1 LHTLNLGI
9 LAHVDAGKTSL
20 TERLLFTAGAIA
32 ELGSV
37 DAGTTR
43 TDSMDIERSRGITVR
58 TNVAS
63 FASGDVQVNLID
75 TPGHSDFIAEVE
87 RSLAVLDAAVLVV
100 SAVEGVQPQTVVLW
114 RVLRRL
120 AVPTSIFINKIDR
133 QGADPDRVLAEIG
146 RRLTAGSGARPLPLT
161 DVPAPG
167 SPGASTKP
175 VPLTDPR
182 PLDVLASGDDRLL
195 RAAVAGPAVTAAMA
209 ERSARAQ
216 AGRGVVVPVTAGS
229 ALTGAG
235 VPDLLAALPRLMP
248 WARPATSELS
258 GVIYKIEHGDHGT
271 LAHCRLFGGEL
282 HVRDR
287 AAVSTAVSTARTTA
301 STARTTAR
309 TTGSIAQT
317 VPIEG
322 AIRANDPTPTGSFA
336 QMGTMEGTESAID
349 PVEAVGVASP
359 GGSGRPARPEV
370 VTSIERTTPDGW
382 APANVARAGD
392 VVRIRGIGAAR
403 TGSWVGAAIP
413 GRVARQ
419 FPAPALESVVEPVK
433 REERGRLF
441 QALKELAEADPL
453 INLRV
458 NEDRAEIAVSLYG
471 EVQKEVIAD
480 LLEGQFGVAV
490 TFRPTVTVHIERI
503 AGTGASFAIMA
514 EKTTPYLATLGF
526 RVEPAPIGAG
536 LVCDL
541 AAERGSMPPAFF
553 AAAWEGVRY
562 ALAQG
567 RSGWAIPDARV
578 TLTHTGYAPR
588 QSAMHQKFNKNI
600 SSVGADFRNLAPVLI
615 HEALRQARTVVCE
628 PVETFHLEI
637 PVTAL
642 PVVTVT
648 LGRLS
653 GLITGTSPA
662 AEAADILALTGTLPT
677 RSVQPL
683 LAQLPEQTSG
693 EGVFT
698 SEVTHYTPVA
708 GPPPARARSGPDP
721 LDRETWFRAR
731 PR

>member
-20 TERLLFTAGAIA
+20 TERLLFTAGAIP

-43 TDSMDIERSRGITVR
+43 TDSMDVERRRGITVR

-63 FASGDVQVNLID
+63 FATGDVQVNLID

-87 RSLAVLDAAVLVV
+87 RSLAVLDAAVLVI

-120 AVPTSIFINKIDR
+120 GVPATIFINKIDR
-133 QGADPDRVLAEIG
+133 QGADPDRVSAEIG
-146 RRLTAGSGARPLPLT
+146 RRLAAGSGARPLPLT
-161 DVPAPG
+161 DLLAPG

-182 PLDVLASGDDRLL
+182 VLDVLTSGDDRLL
-195 RAAVAGPAVTAAMA
+195 RAAVEGPAVTEAMA
-209 ERSARAQ
+209 LRSARAQ
-216 AGRGVVVPVTAGS
+216 VGRGAVVPVTAGS

-248 WARPATSELS
+248 WARPGTRELS
-258 GVIYKIEHGDHGT
+258 GVIYKIEHGDYGR

-282 HVRDR
+282 RFRDR
-287 AAVSTAVSTARTTA
+287 VAVATGPDAAA
-301 STARTTAR
+301 
-309 TTGSIAQT
+309 
-317 VPIEG
+317 
-322 AIRANDPTPTGSFA
+322 
-336 QMGTMEGTESAID
+336 
-349 PVEAVGVASP
+349 
-359 GGSGRPARPEV
+359 GSGRPEV
-370 VTSIERTTPDGW
+370 VTSIERSTPDGW
-382 APANVARAGD
+382 AEASVARAGD
-392 VVRIRGIGAAR
+392 VVRIRGIGAAH
-403 TGSWVGAAIP
+403 TGGWVGAPIP
-413 GRVARQ
+413 GRVTRQ
-419 FPAPALESVVEPVK
+419 FPAPALESVVEPADPAK
-433 REERGRLF
+433 RGRLF
-441 QALKELAEADPL
+441 QALKDLAEADPL

-480 LLEGQFGVAV
+480 LLAGQFGVAV

-503 AGTGASFAIMA
+503 AGTGAAAAIMA

-526 RVEPAPIGAG
+526 RVEPAPVGAG

-541 AAERGSMPPAFF
+541 EAERGSMPPAFF
-553 AAAWEGVRY
+553 AAAWEGVRCG
-562 ALAQG
+562 LAQG
-567 RSGWAIPDARV
+567 LSGWAIPDARV
-578 TLTHTGYAPR
+578 VLTHTGYAPR

-600 SSVGADFRNLAPVLI
+600 SSVGTDFRNLAPVLI
-615 HEALRQARTVVCE
+615 HEALSQARTVVCE

-637 PVTAL
+637 PASAL
-642 PVVTVT
+642 PTVTVT
-648 LGRLS
+648 VARLS
-653 GLITGTSPA
+653 GLITGTGPA
-662 AEAADILALTGTLPT
+662 AGALALTGTLPT

-698 SEVTHYTPVA
+698 SEVTHYTAVT
-708 GPPPARARSGPDP
+708 GPPPVRQRTGPDP